1 MVWLWDALHCGKPSQ
16 AQRGAVPHQ
25 SLPNQMDEG
34 AASDRDRDRDLV
46 CESRGSEEENLMSTV
61 SELAPPK
68 TEELHSRRASV
79 DMAWE

>member
-1 MVWLWDALHCGKPSQ
+1 
-16 AQRGAVPHQ
+16 
-25 SLPNQMDEG
+25 MDEG

-46 CESRGSEEENLMSTV
+46 CESRGSEKENLMSTV
-61 SELAPPK
+61 SELPPPK